1 MLCMTSS
8 TSVHLDRSCGDLA
21 HRCLYLLDKQSRI
34 FCKDY
39 PSLLRSEV
47 FSCLPAQTTKIN
59 PLQRGSVIAA
69 EAALARPSPKW
80 SNKKVCIPYRNQ
92 RQLVWTDW
100 FGLSYGNTV
109 PANTSSEGF
118 PELLVQRRGW
128 GEKHFL
134 DSFVTIAF
142 LKKSCASKHCLY
154 PGVLSDKTFIK
165 NEAFPT

>member
-1 MLCMTSS
+1 MQRKKADFFFFFFLIFSFPLRKSLSYGMLCMTSS

-92 RQLVWTDW
+92 RRLVWT
-100 FGLSYGNTV
+100 GLVWAIETQYLQIHQVRDSQSSWCRGEAEERNT
-109 PANTSSEGF
+109 F
-118 PELLVQRRGW
+118 
-128 GEKHFL
+128 
-134 DSFVTIAF
+134 
-142 LKKSCASKHCLY
+142 
-154 PGVLSDKTFIK
+154 
-165 NEAFPT
+165 